1 MPAAADPNSAAETID
16 RLLAAEIEGA
26 RQLLGVLRREQQAL
40 AGPDPNSVEQ
50 AVADKRQ
57 AIAMLQQL
65 AQRRHSLAGTLP
77 DRGLPEPADAR
88 RTELDRLLVELRRQ
102 NEINGALVQRRLQH
116 ARQALAVLRGQS
128 GQPGLYDPRGAFV
141 CESGAGRSIVS
152 A

>member
-1 MPAAADPNSAAETID
+1 MPAAADTIAAAETID

-40 AGPDPNSVEQ
+40 TGQDPNSVEQ
-50 AVADKRQ
+50 TVADKRQ

-65 AQRRHSLAGTLP
+65 AVRRHSLAGTLP
-77 DRGLPEPADAR
+77 NRGLPEAGGSR
-88 RTELDRLLVELRRQ
+88 HTELEQLLVELRRQ

-128 GQPGLYDPRGAFV
+128 GQPGLYGPRGALE
-141 CESGAGRSIVS
+141 CESGAARSIVS
-152 A
+152 T